1 VVRTRAL
8 ARAAIYQRSIA
19 ASIARI
25 WENVLD
31 WQHLPWLHRT
41 SFAAVRVLEQSADGW
56 RAWVTT
62 AAPRR
67 RESLID
73 VRLDRPALGYVTRTL
88 EGDGAGT
95 EITTLLTA
103 SAERATRIHVRFDVP
118 QRDAARLETIGAGFR
133 RLYARLWD
141 EDEAMMTRRQAVLD
155 AAAGFAPAVAR
166 SMALG
171 RVDELRR
178 RLPLR
183 VHHEGRDLR
192 LVEIDGELFA
202 HPTICPHLGGP
213 LDDAPLEAGCV
224 TCPWHGY
231 RYDVRSGRCVSGKPL
246 ALEPLPRVVVDR
258 DRGEASLTW

>member
-1 VVRTRAL
+1 VGVRARAL

-19 ASIARI
+19 ASVARI

-31 WQHLPWLHRT
+31 WEHLPWLHRT
-41 SFAAVRVLEQSADGW
+41 SFAAVRVLEQSANGW

-67 RESLID
+67 QEALID
-73 VRLDRPALGYVTRTL
+73 VRLDRTALRYVTRTL

-95 EITTLLTA
+95 EISTLLTA
-103 SAERATRIHVRFDVP
+103 SDERATRIHVRFDVP
-118 QRDAARLETIGAGFR
+118 ESDAARLEAIGAAFR

-155 AAAGFAPAVAR
+155 EAGGFAPIQ
-166 SMALG
+166 SISLG
-171 RVDELRR
+171 RL
-178 RLPLR
+178 
-183 VHHEGRDLR
+183 
-192 LVEIDGELFA
+192 DGEVIA
-202 HPTICPHLGGP
+202 YPTICPHLGGP

-231 RYDVRSGRCVSGKPL
+231 RYDLRSGRCVSGKPL
-246 ALEPLPRVVVDR
+246 ALGPLPLVVVDR
-258 DRGEASLTW
+258 DGGEASLTW